1 MYFSKLSRVDWSYF
15 SSTIVL
21 YLIVKCSFFKRSY
34 FSYAALICLLDYS
47 LVAYIIKKVPTI
59 SLKLY
64 WVDLFHF
71 CWWHLFRTTI
81 LSVFRMTV
89 YPMAPWPVSDI
100 LMKERVLA
108 FVVVEIVG
116 EPIDFCC
123 LKEDQRFRL
132 VLKVYLFS
140 SNFSDCR
147 TW

>member
-21 YLIVKCSFFKRSY
+21 YLIVKWSFFKRSY

-71 CWWHLFRTTI
+71 YWRRLFRTTI

-89 YPMAPWPVSDI
+89 CPMAPWPVSDI

-116 EPIDFCC
+116 EPIDFGC

>member
-47 LVAYIIKKVPTI
+47 LVAYIISKVPMI
-59 SLKLY
+59 SLELY

-71 CWWHLFRTTI
+71 CWWHLFRTII

-116 EPIDFCC
+116 KPIDFCC
-123 LKEDQRFRL
+123 LEEDQRFRL